1 VVDPVEI
8 RLTDHLAVDLD
19 HERSVILPRL
29 SEVLVEGRLEL
40 GERVGNDQARARE
53 DRNLE
58 VPDQLL

>member
-19 HERSVILPRL
+19 RERSVILPRL